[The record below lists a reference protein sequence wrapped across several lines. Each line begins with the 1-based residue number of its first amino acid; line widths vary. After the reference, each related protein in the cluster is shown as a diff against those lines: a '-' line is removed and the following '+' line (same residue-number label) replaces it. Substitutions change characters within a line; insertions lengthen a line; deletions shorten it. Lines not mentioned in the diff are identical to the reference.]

1 MAGVYLA
8 ENNKIMA
15 DNYSYNPSANI
26 RQTFKDI
33 SGSMEDIFTHI
44 VEQKQRDYSLV
55 SNMAANIESL
65 KEKVNMYGRQDI
77 TNKANNLVQDL
88 ASAIKP
94 DGTLDHAKLAMATQ
108 AVTRIKQ
115 EKQAWEDKA
124 ELEKSTLTNLI
135 AQKDFIPNMQKAVN
149 DVRKITMDPNIL
161 NPQDAQRHYGNA
173 VENNLNEMSIL
184 NQTYQTIRPK
194 ANINGVIKNPD
205 GSYTS
210 WKGQTYQGMVY
221 DPKTKTSSR
230 PAMTMVPGPNGTQ
243 VPISTKD
250 YDYQLME
257 KNHPEVIDMLVRK
270 AGPGADLIPMENRR
284 KEILNMNIDKLS
296 SDVTESFIK
305 PPAPKRAA
313 AAKTSGGTELVSS
326 SLITIPGVG
335 PANSQSL
342 GKNVKLK
349 IGPTTQA
356 IASEIGRAS
365 DGNFYANILI
375 DESGNPW
382 QDENNLQGAKTV
394 WKKMGL
400 NPAELKS
407 VIGTTSA
414 MAFPEKLKGK
424 MASSILNLKTPKG
437 TTPQAN
443 PPAPAGGVN
452 PATVVGKTPSGT
464 VVTEGMIKTALEAR
478 KTSGKPISREDYLKE
493 KKIK

>member
-1 MAGVYLA
+1 
-8 ENNKIMA
+8 MA
-15 DNYSYNPSANI
+15 DNYSYDPSANI

-55 SNMAANIESL
+55 TNMAANIEGL

-77 TNKANNLVQDL
+77 TTKANNLVQEL
-88 ASAIKP
+88 AGAINK
-94 DGTLDHAKLAMATQ
+94 DGTLNHAKMAMASQ
-108 AVTRIKQ
+108 AVSRIKQ

-124 ELEKSTLTNLI
+124 ELSKTALSNII
-135 AQKDFIPNMQKAVN
+135 AQKDFIPNVQKAVN
-149 DVRKITMDPNIL
+149 DVNKITMDPNIL
-161 NPQDAQRHYGNA
+161 NAQDAQKHYNNA
-173 VENNLNEMSIL
+173 IENNLNEMSVL

-194 ANINGVIKNPD
+194 ANINGVVKNPD

-313 AAKTSGGTELVSS
+313 AAKPTGGVGLISPAA
-326 SLITIPGVG
+326 ITIPGVG
-335 PANSQSL
+335 PANSQPL
-342 GKNVKLK
+342 GKNIKLK
-349 IGPTTQA
+349 IGATTQG
-356 IASEIGRAS
+356 IASDIARGA
-365 DGNFYANILI
+365 DGNFYANVLV

-382 QDENNLQGAKTV
+382 QDENNIIQGSKTT
-394 WKKMGL
+394 WKKMEL
-400 NPAELKS
+400 NPSELKS
-407 VIGTTSA
+407 VIRSTSV
-414 MAFPEKLKGK
+414 MAFPEKLKEK
-424 MASSILNLKTPKG
+424 MAGSILGLKVPKG
-437 TTPQAN
+437 ATPQAN

-478 KTSGKPISREDYLKE
+478 KSSGKPISREDYLKE

>member
-1 MAGVYLA
+1 
-8 ENNKIMA
+8 MA
-15 DNYSYNPSANI
+15 DNYSYDPSANI

-55 SNMAANIESL
+55 TNMAANIEGL

-77 TNKANNLVQDL
+77 TTKANNLVQEL
-88 ASAIKP
+88 AGAINK
-94 DGTLDHAKLAMATQ
+94 DGTLNHAKMAMASQ
-108 AVTRIKQ
+108 AVSRIKQ

-135 AQKDFIPNMQKAVN
+135 AQKDFIPNMQKAVS
-149 DVRKITMDPNIL
+149 DVRKITMDPNVL
-161 NPQDAQRHYGNA
+161 NAQDAQRQYGMA
-173 VENNLNEMSIL
+173 VENNLNKMAIFD
-184 NQTYQTIRPK
+184 QTYQTMRPK
-194 ANINGVIKNPD
+194 TNISGVIKNEKD
-205 GSYTS
+205 GSYTT
-210 WKGQTYQGMVY
+210 WKGKTYQGMVY
-221 DPKTKTSSR
+221 DPKTKTSSL
-230 PAMTMVPGPNGTQ
+230 PATTMVPGPNGTQ
-243 VPISTKD
+243 ISVPTRD
-250 YDYQLME
+250 YDYEMYE
-257 KNHPEVIDMLVRK
+257 KNHPQVIDMLIRD
-270 AGPGADLIPMENRR
+270 AGPGVELLPIQDRR
-284 KEILNMNIDKLS
+284 KAVFNNAVDRLG

-305 PPAPKRAA
+305 PPAPKKAA

-326 SLITIPGVG
+326 SLITIPRVG
-335 PANSQSL
+335 PVNSQSL

-375 DESGNPW
+375 DEKTGNPW
-382 QDENNLQGAKTV
+382 QDENNLQGTTTI
-394 WKKMGL
+394 WKKMNL

-437 TTPQAN
+437 ATPQAN
-443 PPAPAGGVN
+443 TPTPAGGAN

-464 VVTEGMIKTALEAR
+464 VVTEGMIKIALDNR
-478 KTSGKPISREDYLKE
+478 KKEGKPISREDYLKE

>member
-55 SNMAANIESL
+55 TNMAANIEGL

-77 TNKANNLVQDL
+77 TTKANNLVQEL
-88 ASAIKP
+88 AGAINK
-94 DGTLDHAKLAMATQ
+94 DGTLNHAKMAMASQ
-108 AVTRIKQ
+108 AVSRIKQ
-115 EKQAWEDKA
+115 DKQAWEDKA
-124 ELEKSTLTNLI
+124 ELSKTALSNII
-135 AQKDFIPNMQKAVN
+135 AQKDFIPNVQKAVS
-149 DVRKITMDPNIL
+149 DVNKITMDPNIL
-161 NPQDAQRHYGNA
+161 NAQDAQKHYNNA
-173 VENNLNEMSIL
+173 IENNLNEMSVL

-194 ANINGVIKNPD
+194 APINGVVKNPD
-205 GSYTS
+205 GSYTT

-243 VPISTKD
+243 VPIPTKD

-296 SDVTESFIK
+296 SDITEQFIK
-305 PPAPKRAA
+305 PNKLPAPKAG
-313 AAKTSGGTELVSS
+313 KTSGGTELVSS
-326 SLITIPGVG
+326 SLVNIPGLGDV
-335 PANSQSL
+335 NSQPL

-414 MAFPEKLKGK
+414 MAFPEKLKSK
-424 MASSILNLKTPKG
+424 MASSILNLKAPKG
-437 TTPQAN
+437 IPAQ
-443 PPAPAGGVN
+443 PPAPAPSGARN
-452 PATVVGKTPSGT
+452 PSAVVGKTPSGT
-464 VVTEGMIKTALEAR
+464 VVTEGMIKIALDNR
-478 KTSGKPISREDYLKE
+478 KKEGKPISRENYLKE

>member
-1 MAGVYLA
+1 
-8 ENNKIMA
+8 MA
-15 DNYSYNPSANI
+15 DNYSYDPSANI

-55 SNMAANIESL
+55 TNMAANIEGL

-77 TNKANNLVQDL
+77 TTKANNLVQEL
-88 ASAIKP
+88 AGAINK
-94 DGTLDHAKLAMATQ
+94 DGTLNHAKMAMASQ
-108 AVTRIKQ
+108 AVSRIKQ

-124 ELEKSTLTNLI
+124 ELSKIANTNLI
-135 AQKDFIPNMQKAVN
+135 GQKDFVVNFQKAVN
-149 DVRKITMDPNIL
+149 DINAITMNPNIL
-161 NPQDAQRHYGNA
+161 NPQDAQKAYSMA
-173 VENNLNEMSIL
+173 IENNLNEVSVL
-184 NQTYQTIRPK
+184 NQAYQTIRPK
-194 ANINGVIKNPD
+194 TNINGVLKNPKD
-205 GSYTS
+205 GSYTT
-210 WKGQTYQGMVY
+210 WKGQTYQGMSY
-221 DPKTKTSSR
+221 DPVTKTSSR

-243 VPISTKD
+243 VPVPTKD

-296 SDVTESFIK
+296 SDITESFMK
-305 PPAPKRAA
+305 PNKLPAPK
-313 AAKTSGGTELVSS
+313 AAKTSGGTELISS

-375 DESGNPW
+375 DKDGDPW
-382 QDENNLQGAKTV
+382 LDENNLQGAKTV

-437 TTPQAN
+437 GPAPVN
-443 PPAPAGGVN
+443 PPAPTGGAN
-452 PATVVGKTPSGT
+452 PATVVGKNPSGT
-464 VVTEGMIKTALEAR
+464 VVTEGMIKAALDNR
-478 KTSGKPISREDYLKE
+478 KKEGKPISREDYIKE